1 MSTGSNTRA
10 SWALASA
17 FLFAAAIAAGQSF
30 EVVHSFSAED
40 GSDPQAGIVQ
50 LSGGDF
56 AGTTVGGFGTLFR
69 MDAQGRLATLYYFK
83 GSEDGASPHAPLL
96 PGENGD
102 LYGTTMFGL
111 EGYGGVYRL
120 DPSGTLSILKAF
132 IPKPTGGEVEGSLPH
147 APLVRVSNRQSAN
160 GLLYGVTSRGGM
172 DDLGTIFSVD
182 ASGNVRTVRHFSG
195 FDGAMPFEALIEHDG
210 FLYGT
215 TTKGGAMDGGT
226 IFRIDVGG
234 SNFSVVHNFGMPD
247 GLQPEAPLVGLNGSL
262 YGTTSSGGRYGM
274 GTVFRLEPSG
284 AGFTVIHHFVGP
296 DGARPHAALV
306 QARDGYL
313 YGTTLAGGPYQTPY
327 GNIFRMNW
335 TGGDFSIVHQF
346 RSYDGAFPQSRLIE
360 ATDGALY
367 GTTAQ
372 GGTDQRGVVFRL
384 VFVPVRSLQPS
395 SGPASGGT
403 FVMVIGNQFHPGA
416 GLRFGGEDAEDVVC
430 KGETLIAGRT
440 PALPPGTLA
449 DVLVDNVDRT
459 RGGILKGFFA
469 DFLDVPQAD
478 IFHDFVEKMVR
489 HRITAGIG
497 GGRYGRNLPAT
508 NAQMAVFLLKAK
520 HGPFYAPP
528 AATGAIFDD
537 VPADSPFA
545 GWIEQLALEGIADTC
560 YTGTTFC
567 PDLAVD
573 RGRMAR
579 LLLKARH
586 GSAYM
591 PPACEGLFKDVP
603 CSLELAPW
611 IEQLSREG
619 ITGGCDGGWLY
630 CPAAPVTRGQTAV
643 FLTKSFLP

>member
-1 MSTGSNTRA
+1 MSTKWITRA
-10 SWALASA
+10 WWVLASA
-17 FLFAAAIAAGQSF
+17 FLFAAATSVGQTF
-30 EVVHSFSAED
+30 EVVHSFTADE
-40 GSDPQAGIVQ
+40 GSDPQAGVSQ
-50 LSGGDF
+50 LSSGDF
-56 AGTTVGGFGTLFR
+56 VGTTVGGFGTLFR
-69 MDAQGRLATLYYFK
+69 MDSQGRLGTVYFFK

-96 PGENGD
+96 LGESGD

-120 DPSGTLSILKAF
+120 SPSGTLTILKAF
-132 IPKPTGGEVEGSLPH
+132 VPKPTAGEIEGSLPH
-147 APLVRVSNRQSAN
+147 APLVRVSGGRSAN

-172 DDLGTIFSVD
+172 DDLGTIFSID
-182 ASGNVRTVRHFSG
+182 GSANVRTVRHFSG
-195 FDGAMPFEALIEHDG
+195 FDGAMPFEALIEHEG

-215 TTKGGAMDGGT
+215 TTKGGATDGGT

-234 SNFSVVHNFGMPD
+234 SNFAVVHNFRISD
-247 GLQPEAPLVGLNGSL
+247 GIQPEAPLIALNGSL
-262 YGTTSSGGRYGM
+262 YGTTSSGGRYGL
-274 GTVFRLEPSG
+274 GTVFRVEPAG
-284 AGFTVIHHFVGP
+284 AGYTVIHHFTGP
-296 DGARPHAALV
+296 GGARPHAALV
-306 QARDGYL
+306 KASDGYL
-313 YGTTLAGGPYQTPY
+313 YGTTLAGGPFQTPY

-346 RSYDGAFPQSRLIE
+346 RAYDGAFPQSRLIE
-360 ATDGALY
+360 ASDGALY

-372 GGTDQRGVVFRL
+372 GGADQRGVVFRL
-384 VFVPVRSLQPS
+384 VFVPVRALTPS
-395 SGPASGGT
+395 SGPAGGT
-403 FVMVIGNQFHPGA
+403 AVQVTGANFQPGA
-416 GLRFGGEDAEDVVC
+416 SLSFGGAEAEDVRL
-430 KGETLIAGRT
+430 KGETMIIART
-440 PALPPGTLA
+440 PALAPGTLA
-449 DVLVDNVDRT
+449 DVLVDNLDRT

-469 DFLDVPQAD
+469 DFLDVPRAD
-478 IFHDFVEKMVR
+478 IFHDYVEKMVR

-497 GGRYGRNLPAT
+497 GGQYGRNLPAT

-528 AATGAIFDD
+528 PATGAIFED

-545 GWIEQLALEGIADTC
+545 SWIEQLALEGIADTC
-560 YTGTTFC
+560 YSGAMFC
-567 PDLAVD
+567 PDLATT

-586 GSAYM
+586 GSAYA
-591 PPACEGLFKDVP
+591 PPPCEGIFKDVP

-619 ITGGCDGGWLY
+619 ITGGCDGGWLF